1 MQIIYYNNQLN
12 QWQLNTHKITYTQH
26 NQSKLVSYT
35 HDLQRWEDF
44 VEKWSHT
51 AIDSIEELQ
60 FTPEQLTRL
69 ERIKYLPEDFGHI
82 YSYYVETGEI
92 HEDASN
98 LLPSHPFHVIALKHK
113 EVLDLQNKSTDLEL
127 EMSRNSAELFET
139 MVMFM
144 GGM

>member
-1 MQIIYYNNQLN
+1 MQILYYNNQLK

-26 NQSKLVSYT
+26 GESNLTSYT
-35 HDLQRWEDF
+35 HDLTWWEKF

-51 AIDSIEELQ
+51 IIDQVEELT
-60 FTPEQLTRL
+60 FTPEQLARL
-69 ERIKYLPEDFGHI
+69 NHIKHLPQDFGHI
-82 YSYYVETGEI
+82 YSRYIETGEV
-92 HEDASN
+92 HEDAN
-98 LLPSHPFHVIALKHK
+98 KLLPSHPFHVIALKHK
-113 EVLDLQNKSTDLEL
+113 EVADLQNKNTNLEL